1 MQSSIKL
8 PTLEQTSDETPK
20 NDEPTINILTPS
32 KNGYSTMNSR
42 DSSPLTNKIQGALKK
57 QLNQYEFIRAN
68 ANQTINKI
76 IEMKDNNTTLNSS
89 TVIDQSAFNM
99 P

>member
-1 MQSSIKL
+1 
-8 PTLEQTSDETPK
+8 
-20 NDEPTINILTPS
+20 
-32 KNGYSTMNSR
+32 MNSR